1 MMRQRKALSL
11 HLKEQNMKIRL
22 AWIIVATLI
31 VAAAAPVFA
40 HHSFAAEFDANKPVN
55 LTGSLTKLDWINP
68 HARLF
73 IDVKGSDGKVVNWEV
88 ELGPPAIL
96 LRNGWTKNSVKAGD
110 VLTVSGSL
118 AKDGANLANARSVT
132 LADGTKVFAG
142 SSAETQTNQ

>member
-1 MMRQRKALSL
+1 
-11 HLKEQNMKIRL
+11 MKIRL
-22 AWIIVATLI
+22 AWIVVATLI

-40 HHSFAAEFDANKPVN
+40 HHSFAAEFDSNKPVN

-96 LRNGWTKNSVKAGD
+96 LRNGWTKNSVRAGD
-110 VLTVSGSL
+110 VLSVTGSL
-118 AKDGANLANARSVT
+118 AKDGTNLANARSVT

>member
-1 MMRQRKALSL
+1 
-11 HLKEQNMKIRL
+11 MKIRF
-22 AWIIVATLI
+22 AWIVAVTLI
-31 VAAAAPVFA
+31 AAASAPVFA
-40 HHSFAAEFDANKPVN
+40 HHSFAAEFDTNKPVT

-73 IDVKGSDGKVVNWEV
+73 IDVKGSDGKVANWEI

-96 LRNGWTKNSVKAGD
+96 LRNGWTKNAVKAGD
-110 VLTVSGSL
+110 VLTVTGSL
-118 AKDGANLANARSVT
+118 AKDGTNLANARSVT

>member
-1 MMRQRKALSL
+1 MR
-11 HLKEQNMKIRL
+11 IRP
-22 AWIIVATLI
+22 AWIIAATLI

-40 HHSFAAEFDANKPVN
+40 HHSFAAEFDANKPIN

-73 IDVKGSDGKVVNWEV
+73 IDVKGSDGKVANWEI

-110 VLTVSGSL
+110 VLTVNGSL
-118 AKDGANLANARSVT
+118 AKDGTNLANARTVT

-142 SSAETQTNQ
+142 SSAENQTNQ

>member
-1 MMRQRKALSL
+1 
-11 HLKEQNMKIRL
+11 MKIRSAGIVL
-22 AWIIVATLI
+22 AILI

-40 HHSFAAEFDANKPVN
+40 HHSFAAEFDSAKPVN

-73 IDVKGSDGKVVNWEV
+73 IDVKGPDGKVANWEI

-110 VLTVSGSL
+110 MLVVAGSL
-118 AKDGANLANARSVT
+118 AKDGTNLANARSVT

-142 SSAETQTNQ
+142 SSAETQTKQ

>member
-1 MMRQRKALSL
+1 
-11 HLKEQNMKIRL
+11 MKIRL
-22 AWIIVATLI
+22 AWIVVATLF

-73 IDVKGSDGKVVNWEV
+73 IDVKGSDGKIANWEV

-110 VLTVSGSL
+110 VLSITGSL
-118 AKDGANLANARSVT
+118 AKDGTNLANARSVT

-142 SSAETQTNQ
+142 SSAETQTNPNQ